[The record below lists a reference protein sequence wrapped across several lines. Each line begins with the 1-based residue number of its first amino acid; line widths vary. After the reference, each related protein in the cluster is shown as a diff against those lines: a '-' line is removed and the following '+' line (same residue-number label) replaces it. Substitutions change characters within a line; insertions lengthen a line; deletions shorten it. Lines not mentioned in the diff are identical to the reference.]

1 MIDSDYMVHAI
12 SMELSQ
18 TFRPSTIYRTNINY
32 AENKNRKFSRTIMTT
47 SKQRKSRFFFLFFF
61 FVSKF
66 RNVRELWES
75 HINSI
80 LKASISFWTV
90 IYWIF
95 QQWKRRHLFRKF
107 WSKLPVTMWK
117 YNGQAPTMS
126 FFDWNNKP
134 SILMWNVEHTI

>member
-1 MIDSDYMVHAI
+1 MWLFGTRNFHGIESNFSSIHHLSYKYKICGEQKSKILSNNHDNIQTTKI
-12 SMELSQ
+12 SI
-18 TFRPSTIYRTNINY
+18 F
-32 AENKNRKFSRTIMTT
+32 FS
-47 SKQRKSRFFFLFFF
+47 LLF

-95 QQWKRRHLFRKF
+95 QQWKRRHLFRIF
-107 WSKLPVTMWK
+107 WSKLPVTMCK
-117 YNGQAPTMS
+117 CNGQAPTMS